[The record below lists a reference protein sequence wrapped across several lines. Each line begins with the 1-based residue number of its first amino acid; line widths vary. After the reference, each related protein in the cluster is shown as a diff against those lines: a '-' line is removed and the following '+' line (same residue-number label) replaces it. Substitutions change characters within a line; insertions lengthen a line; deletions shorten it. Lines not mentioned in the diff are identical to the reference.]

1 MIDVKEF
8 DDFKWVQA
16 HQVSPDDRKILHR
29 QYDIA
34 NEMIN
39 YAIDPYES
47 ARVEVD
53 DNYLLMIFD
62 IVTPTSAIATTEPVG
77 IMIEKTGAHFITFT
91 RVETRYIETYINK
104 ISSQLS
110 TNEQHVQ
117 LSDLL
122 IDLLRVVSSRFQS
135 VILEIN
141 RRRAPIQRALRE
153 TKQVQTKIDELMSL
167 QTDLIY
173 LLNSLHSDEELLV
186 SLQGQKLI
194 PLTASQMERLE
205 DVRVELQQA
214 IDTGELS
221 QQVTNQ
227 VEDSYAA
234 IANNNLNW
242 TMKLLT
248 ALTIILTI
256 PTMVSGF
263 YGENVKSLPWA
274 NFDSSWLITVGTML
288 LLMLITTIIF
298 WVSGFFKR

>member
-8 DDFKWVQA
+8 DNFKWVRA
-16 HQVSPDDRKILHR
+16 HQVSSDDRKILHR
-29 QYDIA
+29 QYQIA

-53 DNYLLMIFD
+53 GDYLLMIFD

-77 IMIEKTGAHFITFT
+77 IMIEKTGAQFITFT
-91 RVETRYIETYINK
+91 RGETQYIETYINK

-110 TNEQHVQ
+110 TDEQPVQ
-117 LSDLL
+117 LADLL

-173 LLNSLHSDEELLV
+173 LLNSLHSDKELLV

-194 PLTASQMERLE
+194 PLTASQLERLE
-205 DVRVELQQA
+205 DVQVELQQA
-214 IDTGELS
+214 VDTGELS

-263 YGENVKSLPWA
+263 YGENVKSLPMA
-274 NFDSSWLITVGTML
+274 NFDSGWLITIGVML
-288 LLMLITTIIF
+288 LLMIATTIIF

>member
-8 DDFKWVQA
+8 DNFKWVRA
-16 HQVSPDDRKILHR
+16 HQVSSDDRKILHR
-29 QYDIA
+29 QYQIA

-53 DNYLLMIFD
+53 GDYLLMIFD

-77 IMIEKTGAHFITFT
+77 IMIEKTGAQFITFT
-91 RVETRYIETYINK
+91 RGETRYIETYINK

-110 TNEQHVQ
+110 TDEQPVQ
-117 LSDLL
+117 LADLL

-173 LLNSLHSDEELLV
+173 LLNSLHSDKELLV

-194 PLTASQMERLE
+194 PLTASQLERLE
-205 DVRVELQQA
+205 DVQVELQQA
-214 IDTGELS
+214 VDTGELS

-263 YGENVKSLPWA
+263 YGENVKSLPMA
-274 NFDSSWLITVGTML
+274 NFDSGWLITIGVML
-288 LLMLITTIIF
+288 LLMIATTIIF